1 MNIVQ
6 EQEFIDLE
14 SKKEIIERKDIKTI
28 NFDEDDEIKIVSGTA
43 IQQLLD
49 KELEKIL
56 VNIYLKYKKIFSYVF
71 SIK

>member
-1 MNIVQ
+1 VNIVQ

>member
-14 SKKEIIERKDIKTI
+14 SKKEIIERNDIKTI

>member
-1 MNIVQ
+1 VNIVQ

-43 IQQLLD
+43 IQQLID

-56 VNIYLKYKKIFSYVF
+56 VNIYLKYNKIFSYVF

>member
-43 IQQLLD
+43 IQQLID

-56 VNIYLKYKKIFSYVF
+56 VNIYLKYNKIFSYVF